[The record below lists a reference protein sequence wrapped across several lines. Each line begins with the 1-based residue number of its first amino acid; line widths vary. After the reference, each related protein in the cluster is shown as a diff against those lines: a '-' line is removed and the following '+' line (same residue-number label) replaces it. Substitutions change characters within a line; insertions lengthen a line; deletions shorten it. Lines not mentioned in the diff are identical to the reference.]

1 MVVLQT
7 VKTKTEEKNTQSSE
21 IEENTT
27 VKKEEDNE
35 TENESTTEGE
45 KTIISETSFTA
56 KDGTENTAT
65 LFYDGDIRLSVNN
78 LQTVIGSNVGE
89 ALLNN
94 DDTNVPQPSY
104 SLHTL
109 GNQPLI
115 AVLNDFPTV
124 HGTGTKLD
132 IFTYNDQ
139 KLKNVFS
146 TSDIKFELDTIEYEK
161 GEDTFS
167 LPFANTTVTH
177 VLTSEERAKTDEK
190 LLEFENNNV
199 TIDDEYIKT
208 IKGGISSNPFKV
220 SFTET
225 DDDGKEEIL
234 ISSKI
239 QSVGAKTPV
248 RLNTNAVFV
257 FEIVENEIQFKDVTF
272 ENVKS

>member
-1 MVVLQT
+1 M
-7 VKTKTEEKNTQSSE
+7 KTKTEEKNTQSSE